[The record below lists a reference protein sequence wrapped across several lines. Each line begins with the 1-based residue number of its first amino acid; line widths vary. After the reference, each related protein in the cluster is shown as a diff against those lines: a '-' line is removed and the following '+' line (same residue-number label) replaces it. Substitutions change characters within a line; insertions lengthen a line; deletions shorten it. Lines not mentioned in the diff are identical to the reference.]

1 MLITTCTN
9 CLARF
14 RVTPQQLNAKNGQV
28 RCGHCN
34 KVFSGFEALE
44 RVPDDDAGAR
54 LLAAREAQ
62 EASPAAQ
69 AAPEPP
75 AERPAREPR
84 LFRTVRDSAAAR
96 AAEEARVRAQESDLG
111 ESSED
116 LPELEAID
124 VSTTPPALVEEP
136 APTPSRPMPRPSAR
150 PLAVDLDALE
160 DEPERRGVSWL
171 WSFGVV
177 LLLVV
182 LVGELA
188 YAFRAALAERYPPL
202 RPWLESACTYAACT
216 VPWPRDERLL
226 KLDESE
232 LLEVPGHADQI
243 ALAARI
249 RNLAPVAQ
257 DYPTL
262 ELTLT
267 DPTGQLAARR
277 VLRPVDY
284 LGHAP
289 GRDEVLAAGAQVAI
303 QLTLA
308 TPGIKPTGYELLLF
322 YP

>member
-28 RCGHCN
+28 RCGHCT

-44 RVPDDDAGAR
+44 RMPDDDTGSR
-54 LLAAREAQ
+54 LLAARELQ
-62 EASPAAQ
+62 EKQ
-69 AAPEPP
+69 AAPAPEAEPP
-75 AERPAREPR
+75 PREPR
-84 LFRTVRDSAAAR
+84 PPRRARDIPVVREPEDARTRDHSG
-96 AAEEARVRAQESDLG
+96 DLG

-124 VSTTPPALVEEP
+124 VPTAPPALVEEHG
-136 APTPSRPMPRPSAR
+136 AASAR
-150 PLAVDLDALE
+150 AVRGPSTRPLPEVDLEALE
-160 DEPERRGVSWL
+160 EEPETARLSRA

-177 LLLVV
+177 LLLLV
-182 LVGELA
+182 LGCELA
-188 YAFRAALAERYPPL
+188 YAFRAPLAQSYPPL
-202 RPWLESACTYAACT
+202 RPWLESACARAGCT
-216 VPWPRDERLL
+216 VPWPHDERLL
-226 KLDESE
+226 KLEESE

-249 RNLAPVAQ
+249 RNLATVAQ
-257 DYPTL
+257 EYPTL
-262 ELTLT
+262 ELTFT
-267 DPTGQLAARR
+267 DATGQLAARR
-277 VLRPVDY
+277 VLRPADY
-284 LGHAP
+284 LGHPP
-289 GRDEVLAAGAQVAI
+289 GRDEVLAAGAQVSI